1 MKFYRLKQFY
11 WNLHSRLD
19 EYDLKFIN
27 NILSE
32 DELELFKKL
41 SMSEQKHCVKVAYD
55 VEKICYKK
63 DINLNIILKA
73 ALLHDIGK
81 IYRRLTIIDKSI
93 MVLLNSITLGKM
105 KYMCKF
111 NKINVYYNHA
121 KIGAKLLE
129 KISCNKY
136 IIFLVKNHDNN
147 DINDNKY
154 LNIIKY
160 CDNNN

>member
-136 IIFLVKNHDNN
+136 VIFLVKNHDNN

>member
-55 VEKICYKK
+55 VEKTCYKK

-136 IIFLVKNHDNN
+136 VIFLVKNHDNN